1 MRTLLIILIAFVG
14 LTATLLGMLLIAYPV
29 VTAYGLTLEPLQPAV
44 LNSFLLPGVL
54 FVIIGTAN
62 LAALYNSMQRAR
74 TQYSWPLAASSL
86 TIAWIVIHSAVLRAI
101 PWLYIT
107 YFVCS
112 LFIMLLSW
120 QLKGKWAV

>member
-29 VTAYGLTLEPLQPAV
+29 VTAYGFTMEPLQPAI
-44 LNSFLLPGVL
+44 LNSFLIPGVL
-54 FVIIGTAN
+54 FVIIGSIN
-62 LAALYNSMQRAR
+62 LAALYSSTQRTR

-101 PWLYIT
+101 PWIYIT
-107 YFVCS
+107 YFICS